1 MGALVMNINLSRP
14 IVPHFFPLFA
24 CATALILASINI
36 VQADE
41 VDPANSL
48 SARMLSIIRD
58 STGNLSALNPQYA
71 QSNGFVLLATGV
83 PILNLTRKG
92 ALSKAVRVLADRI
105 PIPEAGRAPAV
116 DSVRQG
122 LSLLVGD
129 VEFSTLKLNDEQNSE
144 LASAQNLLF
153 AGDGKTPSPDYKR
166 YLRYK
171 EQYDNVVAS
180 LATETNEAA
189 KVSLQ
194 TDLQQINSDWSLL
207 GRRGEIDQALETI
220 SRLKEGSAEKDY
232 ISWTETLTKEDDTV
246 ESRILSSLA
255 AGNWLK
261 VSTSDQQGFTP
272 SLVAGKHYPLPPL
285 ARLSFDFALVDVHDP
300 RLDDSFLLDRT
311 WRTKSGRVLSDGN
324 SAVDDALEILPRV
337 PVALVIVRNIVVS
350 FKDDADPDVLS
361 AIGKSQD
368 VTIDQIPI
376 KCQGCGGPSYQLR
389 TIAASTPIAIAILAS
404 DLAKIPNPN
413 PNRTWLTK

>member
-1 MGALVMNINLSRP
+1 M
-14 IVPHFFPLFA
+14 
-24 CATALILASINI
+24 
-36 VQADE
+36 
-41 VDPANSL
+41 
-48 SARMLSIIRD
+48 
-58 STGNLSALNPQYA
+58 SALNPQYA